1 MPAPADAAA
10 TPVAAGATAEAPTT
24 DASAPTG
31 ADTAAAMPVNGTRE
45 FLALPGA
52 DFAIEVAHAGTK
64 AQLDALRATIQPG
77 HRALYEVRLQ
87 RDGADWWLLLWGNFD
102 SLESAREARAQLP
115 ADARI
120 NAGWPRRIAP
130 LQAEARSAGG

>member
-1 MPAPADAAA
+1 MPAR
-10 TPVAAGATAEAPTT
+10 
-24 DASAPTG
+24 
-31 ADTAAAMPVNGTRE
+31 GTRE

-52 DFAIEVAHAGTK
+52 DFAIEVAHAGNK
-64 AQLDALRATIQPG
+64 AQLDALRSAIQPAHG
-77 HRALYEVRLQ
+77 ALYEVRLQ

-115 ADARI
+115 TDARI